1 MKLKKTGIILFIV
14 KTYRDQIT
22 VLGTHFN
29 VNAYTNEE
37 EIRTTLLEGSVVI
50 GNVNASIKLKPGEQA
65 ISKESIRVDKN
76 ANISAVMAWKNGAFE
91 FQNADVPS
99 VLRQLERWYDIRV
112 IYKDGIPPNKINGRM
127 GRNLKLS
134 QALVVLKGIGLKCKI
149 EGRQLIVNIK

>member
-1 MKLKKTGIILFIV
+1 MTIKGEVYFEIEKNRDHPFIV

-76 ANISAVMAWKNGAFE
+76 VNFLLLWRGKT
-91 FQNADVPS
+91 
-99 VLRQLERWYDIRV
+99 ERL
-112 IYKDGIPPNKINGRM
+112 NFRM
-127 GRNLKLS
+127 
-134 QALVVLKGIGLKCKI
+134 
-149 EGRQLIVNIK
+149 